1 MSERL
6 KPEFMNLSDTA
17 TLLSMS
23 RRTLE
28 RWVSDG
34 KIAVVRINSAVRVP
48 MSEIERII
56 SQDAMPKVE

>member
-48 MSEIERII
+48 MAEIERLIN
-56 SQDAMPKVE
+56 QDAMPKVE